1 MNIDWSSLWKKEDW
15 WALWISLIIF
25 ILSIYSFFGWLPKVN
40 IWINLSNII
49 TTIFTQYNYLG
60 IFSIFLLYIF
70 TLFIL
75 SIGAKFMNINL
86 RDFIIGYT
94 FIFFISYFIWI
105 LGHYA
110 YISATPDLW
119 NELGIKWSLGLTGD
133 IGYIF
138 ALILGLLIANFAKN
152 IPKSLQAASNSFW
165 YIKIG
170 IILLG
175 ISLGIDIVKNF
186 SFALNLIDKIFLF
199 SLLYIFSAWTISY
212 FISKKLKLSKEES
225 AIIASGSTGTSIS
238 SIIVSS
244 ELFGTSPIIIGILY
258 SIILI
263 ISSIELLVLPFIGYY
278 LLKGYPIAAGSW
290 VTSSIKTDCTS
301 LTAGVLESNLF
312 SSNGWILYTSTLSK
326 IFIDFLLILWIF
338 ILSIIWSTRNKNK
351 TSITNLW
358 YKMPKFIFGFFLIFL
373 LTIILQKIFNLDL
386 SNTYLQVEIFK
397 QFFFLLTF
405 FSIGLST
412 NIRKIKDIK
421 AKKLISSFLISLLII
436 IVISL
441 ILSIIIF
448 GNITLSGEIQTS
460 NLICQVY
467 K

>member
-1 MNIDWSSLWKKEDW
+1 
-15 WALWISLIIF
+15 
-25 ILSIYSFFGWLPKVN
+25 
-40 IWINLSNII
+40 
-49 TTIFTQYNYLG
+49 
-60 IFSIFLLYIF
+60 
-70 TLFIL
+70 
-75 SIGAKFMNINL
+75 MNINL
-86 RDFIIGYT
+86 RDFIVSYT

-105 LGHYA
+105 LGYYA

-138 ALILGLLIANFAKN
+138 ALILGLLIANFVKN

-175 ISLGIDIVKNF
+175 ILLGIDIVKNF

-199 SLLYIFSAWTISY
+199 SLIYIYSAWAISY

-225 AIIASGSTGTSIS
+225 AVIASGSTGTSLS
-238 SIIVSS
+238 SVIVSS
-244 ELFGTSPIIIGILY
+244 ELFGANPIIIGILY

-263 ISSIELLVLPFIGYY
+263 ISSIELLILPFIGYY

-351 TSITNLW
+351 TSITSLW

-373 LTIILQKIFNLDL
+373 LTVILQKIFNLDL
-386 SNTYLQVEIFK
+386 SNTYLQVEIFE

>member
-1 MNIDWSSLWKKEDW
+1 MSFMDLFNYPYTKY
-15 WALWISLIIF
+15 IF
-25 ILSIYSFFGWLPKVN
+25 FFFGWLQKIN
-40 IWINLSNII
+40 IWINPSNII

-86 RDFIIGYT
+86 RDFIVSYT

-119 NELGIKWSLGLTGD
+119 NELKIKWSLGLTGD

-138 ALILGLLIANFAKN
+138 ALILGLLIANFVKN

-199 SLLYIFSAWTISY
+199 SLIYIFSAWVISY
-212 FISKKLKLSKEES
+212 FISKKLKLSKGES
-225 AIIASGSTGTSIS
+225 AVIASGSTGTSLS
-238 SIIVSS
+238 SVIVSS
-244 ELFGTSPIIIGILY
+244 ELFGVSPIIIGILY

-263 ISSIELLVLPFIGYY
+263 ISSIELLILPFIGYY

-351 TSITNLW
+351 TSITSLW

-373 LTIILQKIFNLDL
+373 LTVILQKIFNLDL
-386 SNTYLQVEIFK
+386 SNTYLQVEIFE